1 MSEAKYTKGK
11 WKWWT
16 SNSWKRLMSEH
27 DGQTT
32 SVIVPYVCRDG
43 HPDLEISN
51 ANMPLIEAAPDLY
64 EACREARQL
73 LANKREGTSLQPGW
87 LELQLADAIKKAT
100 P

>member
-27 DGQTT
+27 DGQTI
-32 SVIVPYVCRDG
+32 SVITPHVCRDG
-43 HPDLEISN
+43 HPDINVSE
-51 ANMPLIEAAPDLY
+51 ADMKLIEAAPDLY
-64 EACREARQL
+64 EAAKKVSEHLDERYIYG
-73 LANKREGTSLQPGW
+73 LA
-87 LELQLADAIKKAT
+87 ELNDAIKKAN